1 MGIATS
7 YARRFSDWVAQP
19 LEAGN
24 TEALLDYR
32 QPHPDAVQAQ
42 PRDEHL
48 LPCTGAS
55 VIT

>member
-32 QPHPDAVQAQ
+32 QPHPGRA
-42 PRDEHL
+42 PGH
-48 LPCTGAS
+48 P
-55 VIT
+55 